1 MRRLL
6 AALALSVLVPLP
18 GLAAEVTVEAGD
30 TLSELAERHGVGLR
44 ELMRLNGIDNADHV
58 EVGDRLKVPGG
69 GSTPA
74 AASGQVT
81 VEAGD
86 TLSRIAERHGLSVQQ
101 LMAINGIDD
110 ADHVEIGQTLR
121 LRGGG
126 AARSEASTPTAFTY
140 EQGAEEHVVR
150 KGESLSAIAA
160 GHGVELEKLVAL
172 NGIDDPNLVKAGQR
186 LRLTGDGDPDPAPA
200 AAAAAAPAAPTETAE
215 PAAAPKPAPRPQTQ
229 DTPVAMA
236 RATSATTW
244 RTYGPMR
251 VDWGQWQPMG
261 GSMVTPGINEAGQ
274 PIYLAV
280 NCGARKMNATTAEGN
295 WQDWQDPSAD
305 FQRKLMTDF
314 CTSQER

>member
-6 AALALSVLVPLP
+6 ATLALSVLVPLP

-30 TLSELAERHGVGLR
+30 TLSQIAERHGVGLR

-69 GSTPA
+69 GGPAA

-86 TLSRIAERHGLSVQQ
+86 TLSQIAERHGLSVQQ
-101 LMAINGIDD
+101 LMAINGIEN

-121 LRGGG
+121 IRGGG
-126 AARSEASTPTAFTY
+126 AARNEASTPTAFTY

-160 GHGVELEKLVAL
+160 GHGLELERLVAL

-186 LRLTGDGDPDPAPA
+186 LRLTGDPDPAPT
-200 AAAAAAPAAPTETAE
+200 AAAPAAPKETAA
-215 PAAAPKPAPRPQTQ
+215 PAAAPEPKPAPRPQAQ

-236 RATSATTW
+236 RATSPTTW

-305 FQRKLMTDF
+305 FQQKLMSDF
-314 CTSQER
+314 CTSQQR